1 MTGLSTFFLAFGF
14 LQPWLLGW
22 LAGASIPILIH
33 LWARQRY
40 RQIPW
45 AAIEFL
51 LAALKANR
59 RRLLLEEW
67 LLLALRVLIVMVL
80 ALAAARPFV
89 GQAYIPGEEPEAVHR
104 IVLLDASFSMQASR
118 EGRSCFDRAQEELHR
133 LVNLCRPRDR
143 LTLGVMTDT
152 IRWLTP
158 EPIPATGGIF
168 RQLNE
173 LEPTDSRPDLLAVL
187 RQVATRLREVRKHYP
202 SLGAQEVWIFSDLQ
216 ATTWEPREELD
227 ESLLREALASILEE
241 ASIRMVDV
249 GLADG
254 QNVAITEV
262 QLNRW
267 PVLMGDTV
275 QFTATIKNFGEIHRP
290 NLQGI
295 VRIDGHVVSKQILT
309 ISPNSEALLRFSYRF
324 LTPGEHIVEV
334 SVEAHGDSLRADDRR
349 WISVPVR
356 TALKVL
362 CIDGRPSLVP
372 LQGAAGYLTVA
383 LNPGGPGGP
392 TSPIYVDRRPVTALS
407 EVDLD
412 SYDCLILCDL
422 PELSPEEAS
431 RIRRFVRSG
440 KGLILFLGPQVVPT
454 AYNTVLGQG
463 EKPEEVLLPARLT
476 QPVHDDPQ
484 YRLDPLDYSHPIVA
498 AFRDFERAGLVTTP
512 VESYWAFEDLKTL
525 GGRIVLALG
534 NGNPLMVE
542 KRFGRGRV
550 VLVGTSA
557 DPSWTLLPK
566 WPSFVPLVHETVRY
580 STADRF
586 FRRNVRLGEC
596 FEGLLPAD
604 WAGTE
609 LEIWTPQQQREFIR
623 VESDSEASQWQ
634 FCPREFAGVY
644 RVEGPGGQSELYV
657 ADLDPN
663 ESDLTK
669 INPERWKNLFGNP
682 GKLVIDSSMEALIRL
697 PSIPP
702 AGIHEMASNLLYAL
716 VMLLMAESLLSFYLS
731 RQSTRPPR

>member
-1 MTGLSTFFLAFGF
+1 MTGLSTFFVAFGF

-22 LAGASIPILIH
+22 LAGATIPILIH

-45 AAIEFL
+45 AAMDFL

-67 LLLALRVLIVMVL
+67 LLLALRVLIVVVL
-80 ALAAARPFV
+80 ALAAARPFL
-89 GQAYIPGEEPEAVHR
+89 GQAYVPGKEPEAVHR
-104 IVLLDASFSMQASR
+104 IVLLDASLSMQASR

-133 LVNLCRPRDR
+133 LVGFCRSRDR
-143 LTLGVMTDT
+143 LTLGLMTDT

-158 EPIPATGGIF
+158 EPLPATGGIF
-168 RQLNE
+168 HHLNE
-173 LEPTDSRPDLLAVL
+173 LKATDSRTDLLAAL

-216 ATTWEPREELD
+216 ASTWEPREELH
-227 ESLLREALASILEE
+227 ETLLREVLGSILEE

-254 QNVAITEV
+254 QNLAITEV

-275 QFTATIKNFGEIHRP
+275 EFTATIKSFGETPRSSLH
-290 NLQGI
+290 GI
-295 VRIDGHVVSKQILT
+295 VRLDGHVVSKHILT
-309 ISPNSEALLRFSYRF
+309 ISPNSEALLRFSHRF
-324 LTPGEHIVEV
+324 LTPGEHMLEV
-334 SVEAHGDSLRADDRR
+334 SVENHGDSLRADDRS
-349 WISVPVR
+349 WISVPVG
-356 TALKVL
+356 TALRVL

-383 LNPGGPGGP
+383 LNPGGP
-392 TSPIYVDRRPVTALS
+392 TSPIYVDRRAITALG

-431 RIRRFVRSG
+431 RIRRFVHSG
-440 KGLILFLGPQVVPT
+440 KGLIVFLGPQVVPA

-476 QPVHDDPQ
+476 QPVHHDPQ
-484 YRLDPLDYSHPIVA
+484 YRLDPLGYSHPIVA

-512 VESYWAFEDLKTL
+512 VDSYWAFEDLKTL

-534 NGNPLMVE
+534 NGNPLIVE
-542 KRFGRGRV
+542 KHFGRGRV

-557 DPSWTLLPK
+557 DSSWTLLPK

-580 STADRF
+580 STAGRF

-596 FEGLLPAD
+596 FEGLLSAE

-609 LEIWTPQQQREFIR
+609 LQIWTPQQQRELIR
-623 VESDSEASQWQ
+623 VESDSEASLWQ

-644 RVEGPGGQSELYV
+644 RVEAPGGRPELYV
-657 ADLDPN
+657 ADRDPN

-669 INPERWKNLFGNP
+669 INPERWKNRLGNP
-682 GKLVIDSSMEALIRL
+682 GKLVVDSSVEALIRL
-697 PSIPP
+697 PSVPP
-702 AGIHEMASNLLYAL
+702 AGIQEIASNLLYAL
-716 VMLLMAESLLSFYLS
+716 IMLLIAESGLSFYLS
-731 RQSTRPPR
+731 RHSIRRPR